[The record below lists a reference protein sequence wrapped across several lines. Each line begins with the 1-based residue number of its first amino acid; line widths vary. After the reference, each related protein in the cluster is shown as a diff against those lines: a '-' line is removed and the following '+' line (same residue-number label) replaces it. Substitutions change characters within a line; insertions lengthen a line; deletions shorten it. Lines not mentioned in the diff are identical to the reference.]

1 VSLIYG
7 ERSEN
12 QGGYARLATSV
23 MIRAVKDVH
32 GMGGVSAME
41 RDRLKKT
48 ARAFL
53 SNPSNESLKLW
64 CAWVKMDP
72 IRVKTSYASILDRNR
87 EKTTTTV

>member
-1 VSLIYG
+1 
-7 ERSEN
+7 
-12 QGGYARLATSV
+12 

-72 IRVKTSYASILDRNR
+72 ARVQESYTSILDRDS
-87 EKTTTTV
+87 ETVTTPA